1 MSERKVLN
9 KYYPPDFDPSA
20 IPKMKSRGKNV
31 PFNIRLMAPFNM
43 RCNTCG
49 VYIYKGKKFNSRKED
64 VENETYLGLRIF
76 RFYIKCPQCVSEIAF
91 KTDIKRQD
99 YELEAGATR
108 LFEAERLAQE
118 MAERERQ
125 EKEDEELNNPMKV
138 LENRTKASRNEIEQ
152 IDMLEELREMNS
164 RQANI
169 DHEKML
175 ELHKEYE
182 AQLKKLQDEE
192 EEKEIRAIFG
202 QKEGKSIKRLQD
214 DSDSDEEEPVKKKQ
228 LMTDT
233 EKPTDIL
240 SSDVK
245 KTKSENKKEPWNKSI
260 GGFSNKR
267 NLLTLVKKKSNMAD
281 STKTQEKTTERNSK
295 SDTGNSS
302 SKSEVK
308 SSDKGT
314 SNTVP
319 TLNDLTTNKSES
331 KTDNTE
337 NKPKI
342 SGLQMLGDYPDSSS
356 DSGSE

>member
-20 IPKMKSRGKNV
+20 IPKMKTRGKNV

-64 VENETYLGLRIF
+64 
-76 RFYIKCPQCVSEIAF
+76 
-91 KTDIKRQD
+91 TDIKRQD

-108 LFEAERLAQE
+108 LFEAEKLAQE

-152 IDMLEELREMNS
+152 IDMLEELREMNA

-182 AQLKKLQDEE
+182 VQLKKLQDEE

-214 DSDSDEEEPVKKKQ
+214 DSDSDEEPVKKKQ
-228 LMTDT
+228 VIAET

-240 SSDVK
+240 SSDAK
-245 KTKSENKKEPWNKSI
+245 LTKSENKKELWNKSI
-260 GGFSNKR
+260 GGFSSKK
-267 NLLTLVKKKSNMAD
+267 NLLTLVKKKSNSAD
-281 STKTQEKTTERNSK
+281 CAKIQEKTKGLNNK
-295 SDTGNSS
+295 SNAGISS
-302 SKSEVK
+302 SLSAIKG
-308 SSDKGT
+308 SDKDNSNKALT
-314 SNTVP
+314 SNV
-319 TLNDLTTNKSES
+319 TNKNEN
-331 KTDNTE
+331 KTDSTGIN
-337 NKPKI
+337 
-342 SGLQMLGDYPDSSS
+342 QRYQDYRC
-356 DSGSE
+356 

>member
-20 IPKMKSRGKNV
+20 IPKMKTRGKNV

-108 LFEAERLAQE
+108 LFEAEKLAQE

-152 IDMLEELREMNS
+152 IDMLEELREMNA

-214 DSDSDEEEPVKKKQ
+214 DSDSDEEPVKKKQ
-228 LMTDT
+228 VIAET

-240 SSDVK
+240 SSDAK
-245 KTKSENKKEPWNKSI
+245 LTKSENKKELWNKSI
-260 GGFSNKR
+260 GGFSSKK
-267 NLLTLVKKKSNMAD
+267 NLLTLVKKKSNSAD
-281 STKTQEKTTERNSK
+281 CAKIQEKTKGLNNK
-295 SDTGNSS
+295 SNAGISS
-302 SKSEVK
+302 SLSAIKG
-308 SSDKGT
+308 SDKDNSNKALT
-314 SNTVP
+314 SNVM
-319 TLNDLTTNKSES
+319 NKNEN
-331 KTDNTE
+331 KTDSTG

-356 DSGSE
+356 DSGSD